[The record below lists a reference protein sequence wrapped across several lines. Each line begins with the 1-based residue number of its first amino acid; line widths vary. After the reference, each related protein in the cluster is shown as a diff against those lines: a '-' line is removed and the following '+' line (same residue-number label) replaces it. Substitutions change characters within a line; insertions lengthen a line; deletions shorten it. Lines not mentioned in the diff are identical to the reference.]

1 MSALDNS
8 WFIKGIGYLLLAVF
22 FGIVLWIIHLRPK
35 KTRKKRKKVVQKR
48 KPAKKKGRK

>member
-8 WFIKGIGYLLLAVF
+8 WFIKGIGYLLLAIF
-22 FGIVLWIIHLRPK
+22 FGIVLWIIHLGPK
-35 KTRKKRKKVVQKR
+35 KVRKKRKKMVHKR